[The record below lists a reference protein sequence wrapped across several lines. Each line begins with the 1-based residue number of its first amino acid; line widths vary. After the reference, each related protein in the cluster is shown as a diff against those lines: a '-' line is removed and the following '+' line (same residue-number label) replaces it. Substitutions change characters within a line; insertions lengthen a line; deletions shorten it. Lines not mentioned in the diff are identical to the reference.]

1 MARGLVYSIVCCQ
14 VCAVFAAR
22 RLIWPP
28 EPDSLHNFTPFHT
41 RYNDISPLENH
52 HLSAALTLLRED
64 QYAFMPNASKKVW
77 RQPDSRFIME
87 ESFVVFQ

>member
-1 MARGLVYSIVCCQ
+1 M
-14 VCAVFAAR
+14 
-22 RLIWPP
+22 
-28 EPDSLHNFTPFHT
+28 HNFTPFHT

-77 RQPDSRFIME
+77 RQPDNRFIME
-87 ESFVVFQ
+87 ESFGFFSSRIFCRLLGDVSTGVAV